1 MWPCKGGNTWIQ
13 LTWYSWYNRCN
24 WSLMRSWSKV
34 RLDELWHHVLKH
46 KLRFILIL
54 VTKPATW
61 SFLYRVWKPGKNT
74 PRQNACDVSSARTVR
89 MAWSWRSWG
98 SEDQDVQ
105 RFKHTTD
112 EKMRRREDELRSL
125 VAKEPDTKSGTLN
138 LLKESEMGTL
148 LLNVFCTV
156 LLLDY
161 CDLQQFS
168 YAFCPRTGWTVSEQ
182 AFLSTCAKSGT
193 SIHSNEHRLSLS
205 TMSYDVFQRYCST

>member
-1 MWPCKGGNTWIQ
+1 
-13 LTWYSWYNRCN
+13 
-24 WSLMRSWSKV
+24 
-34 RLDELWHHVLKH
+34 
-46 KLRFILIL
+46 
-54 VTKPATW
+54 
-61 SFLYRVWKPGKNT
+61 
-74 PRQNACDVSSARTVR
+74 
-89 MAWSWRSWG
+89 
-98 SEDQDVQ
+98 
-105 RFKHTTD
+105 
-112 EKMRRREDELRSL
+112 MRRREDELRSL

-156 LLLDY
+156 VLLDY